1 MDKLKAYWRDLS
13 RYLMEVWIEVRPQK
27 GRVVWPT
34 VDNIKLSTKV
44 VIVSSLGIGV
54 FIGVL
59 DILFGE
65 ILKLIIGKG
74 AM

>member
-1 MDKLKAYWRDLS
+1 MDKLKAYWRDFS

-74 AM
+74 AI